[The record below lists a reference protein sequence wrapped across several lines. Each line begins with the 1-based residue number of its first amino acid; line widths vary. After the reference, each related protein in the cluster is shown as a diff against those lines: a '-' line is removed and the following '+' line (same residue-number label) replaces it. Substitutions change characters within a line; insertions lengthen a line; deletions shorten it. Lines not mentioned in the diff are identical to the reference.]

1 MSPVSRVQVQTN
13 RPSVTEQVRLSEE
26 LMVGGE
32 MVPTVS
38 GVKVMGGGLGRSTT
52 GGVERCVRYSVNSYC
67 IIIACT

>member
-1 MSPVSRVQVQTN
+1 MSPVSRVQVQSN

-38 GVKVMGGGLGRSTT
+38 GVKVMEGGLGRVMAR
-52 GGVERCVRYSVNSYC
+52 GVEICKVYSLEHSLY
-67 IIIACT
+67 IACT

>member
-32 MVPTVS
+32 MVPSVQ
-38 GVKVMGGGLGRSTT
+38 GEGDGRRVGEEYNWRGGKMCKVQ
-52 GGVERCVRYSVNSYC
+52 C
-67 IIIACT
+67 